1 MSKLYESIL
10 YCSKVMQPFAFFCTV
25 VIEDDWCYKF
35 QNKST
40 FRTQSYCDTQY
51 GFILAELVFDFY
63 GGWYLQYLYSYKTI
77 HYIG

>member
-1 MSKLYESIL
+1 
-10 YCSKVMQPFAFFCTV
+10 MQPFAFFCTV

-63 GGWYLQYLYSYKTI
+63 GG
-77 HYIG
+77 